1 MPGDKKQLN
10 IPSLPKNMTP
20 AEMRGWR
27 EQAERALE
35 KSGVIIRGIREEQE
49 REERERK
56 ESINELVEKLKDAA
70 NKADMSYFIEEQY
83 KAIQKEFDSIQLP
96 NLTNDEASDICAEVL
111 AGNTDGRHPLAC
123 SVFLNKLANDT
134 GNKVEVTIDGNGKDR
149 LGALLEKGV
158 VMHINGDAGYGAG
171 ICMKGG
177 TLTVEGN
184 AGGDEGLWME
194 GGTLTIKGDAGD
206 YAGRDMK
213 GGELRIHGKVESF
226 YASAFSKNNKGQIY
240 LTNQNNN
247 EILIYNNGMGG
258 PLWNTHPVKRLTKEA
273 YENFKITREGYK
285 IKFEPK

>member
-1 MPGDKKQLN
+1 
-10 IPSLPKNMTP
+10 
-20 AEMRGWR
+20 
-27 EQAERALE
+27 
-35 KSGVIIRGIREEQE
+35 
-49 REERERK
+49 
-56 ESINELVEKLKDAA
+56 
-70 NKADMSYFIEEQY
+70 
-83 KAIQKEFDSIQLP
+83 
-96 NLTNDEASDICAEVL
+96 
-111 AGNTDGRHPLAC
+111 
-123 SVFLNKLANDT
+123 
-134 GNKVEVTIDGNGKDR
+134 
-149 LGALLEKGV
+149 
-158 VMHINGDAGYGAG
+158 
-171 ICMKGG
+171 MKGG